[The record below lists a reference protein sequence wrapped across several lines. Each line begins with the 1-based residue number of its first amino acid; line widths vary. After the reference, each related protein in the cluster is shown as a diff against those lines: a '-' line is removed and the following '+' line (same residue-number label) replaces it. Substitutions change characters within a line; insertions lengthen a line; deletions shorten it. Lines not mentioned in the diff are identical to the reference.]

1 MVDLSFPDP
10 TEIVRKKEI
19 GFVLSESRLLSAEKM
34 FGVVV
39 RDENVMVISSKIVM
53 CENIPSVFAV
63 EAMTCLQA
71 IQQGLNLGLSVVEI
85 EEDA

>member
-1 MVDLSFPDP
+1 
-10 TEIVRKKEI
+10 
-19 GFVLSESRLLSAEKM
+19 
-34 FGVVV
+34 
-39 RDENVMVISSKIVM
+39 MVISSKIVM

-71 IQQGLNLGLSVVEI
+71 IQLGLNLGFSMVKI